1 MEVFVLKQHQR
12 NPPRPP
18 ARRRAADS
26 PALIV
31 VLAALLAVTA
41 AQASQGE
48 GYRIGPRDVLEVRVF
63 DLDQLNSTVRVSEAG
78 TIELPVIG
86 EIVAAGMTQNGLA
99 EAIEQAL
106 ARFVNDPQVFVVV
119 SEYQSQ
125 RFSTLGAVSS
135 PGIYPM
141 VGRTTLLE
149 AISMAGGISNGE
161 TSGTVR
167 IIREGFSSAPIEIHL
182 DELLEKGNAAFNIT
196 LKAGD
201 VINVVPK
208 VTYVIYITGEV
219 RSPGSFEL
227 REPITLFKAISLAGG
242 LGERAAAGKIQIL
255 RARPDGTQERTRV
268 NLDDI
273 KNGKA
278 PDILL
283 LANDIVVVPQTFF

>member
-1 MEVFVLKQHQR
+1 MNQHQR
-12 NPPRPP
+12 NPLRPS
-18 ARRRAADS
+18 ARSRAADS

-31 VLAALLAVTA
+31 FLAALLAVTA

-48 GYRIGPRDVLEVRVF
+48 SYRIGPRDVLEIRVF

-86 EIVAAGMTQNGLA
+86 EIVATGMTQNDLA

-106 ARFVNDPQVFVVV
+106 SRFVNDPQVFVVV

-125 RFSTLGAVSS
+125 RFSTIGAVGS

-149 AISMAGGISNGE
+149 AISMAGGVSNDE

-167 IIREGFSSAPIEIHL
+167 IIREGFSGAPIEIDL
-182 DELLEKGNAAFNIT
+182 DELLERGNSAFNISV
-196 LKAGD
+196 KAGD
-201 VINVVPK
+201 VINVVRK
-208 VTYVIYITGEV
+208 EAYVIYITGEV
-219 RSPGSFEL
+219 RSPGQFDL
-227 REPITLFKAISLAGG
+227 REPITLLKAVSMAGG
-242 LGERAAAGKIQIL
+242 LAERAAASKIQIL
-255 RARPDGTQERTRV
+255 RARPDGTQERIKV

-273 KNGKA
+273 RNGKA
-278 PDILL
+278 PDIPL